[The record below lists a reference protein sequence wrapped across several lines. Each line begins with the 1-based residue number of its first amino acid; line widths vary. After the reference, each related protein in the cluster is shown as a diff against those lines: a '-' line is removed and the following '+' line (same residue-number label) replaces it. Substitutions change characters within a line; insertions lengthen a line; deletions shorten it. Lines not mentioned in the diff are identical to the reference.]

1 MNLARKL
8 ERKNNVEKKWAIKTQ
23 RKGALVLGVTGSGT
37 LAQALEI
44 NTRPVNGIS
53 LLPLGSVDTLVNA
66 SKVWVNSKV
75 CTDRERALKP
85 GDYIAVFPTAE
96 MQLVD
101 DVKVK
106 VRRIVLREVPGL

>member
-1 MNLARKL
+1 M
-8 ERKNNVEKKWAIKTQ
+8 ERKQNVTKKWAIKTQ
-23 RKGALVLGVTGSGT
+23 RKGALVLGITGSAT

-44 NTRPVNGIS
+44 NMRPVNGIA
-53 LLPLGSVDTLVNA
+53 LLPMGMTDTLITA

-75 CTDRERALKP
+75 CTDREHALKP

-101 DVKVK
+101 DVKAK
-106 VRRIVLREVPGL
+106 IRRIIVREVIGL

>member
-1 MNLARKL
+1 MNLARKM
-8 ERKNNVEKKWAIKTQ
+8 ERKQNVEKKWAIKTQ
-23 RKGALVLGVTGSGT
+23 RKGALVLGVTSNGT

-44 NTRPVNGIS
+44 NTKPVNGIS
-53 LLPLGSVDTLVNA
+53 LLPLDSVDTLINA

-75 CTDRERALKP
+75 CMDRERVLKP

-101 DVKVK
+101 DMKAK
-106 VRRIVLREVPGL
+106 IRRIVVREVNGL

>member
-1 MNLARKL
+1 MNLARKM
-8 ERKNNVEKKWAIKTQ
+8 ERKQNVEKKWAIKTQ
-23 RKGALVLGVTGSGT
+23 RKGALVLGVTSSGT

-44 NTRPVNGIS
+44 NTKPVNGVS
-53 LLPLGSVDTLVNA
+53 LLPLGSVDTLINA

-75 CTDRERALKP
+75 CTDRERVLKP

-101 DVKVK
+101 DVKAK
-106 VRRIVLREVPGL
+106 VRKIIVREVSGL

>member
-1 MNLARKL
+1 M
-8 ERKNNVEKKWAIKTQ
+8 ERKQNTTKKWAIKTQ

-44 NTRPVNGIS
+44 NTKPVNGIS

-66 SKVWVNSKV
+66 NKVWVNSKV
-75 CTDRERALKP
+75 CTDRERVLKP

-101 DVKVK
+101 DVKAK
-106 VRRIVLREVPGL
+106 IRRICVREVNGL